1 MLIKILKSIWVSLVY
16 LYPGFLWGQTE
27 SAILP
32 LNSDSVSA
40 DSIILA
46 ENILNPD
53 SLLSNTFS
61 DDIIIPYRSNNL
73 TETYPAH
80 DLYKVWDH
88 EFLTPKSFSK
98 NQLPDQYNIDL
109 VDFHF
114 PAYGEIS
121 SPFGY
126 RKPRQHYGVDLK
138 ITSKDTIRAAFAGK
152 VRIERYEPRGYGY
165 YLVIRHSNGLE
176 TIYGHLAK
184 FLVKVNQYVAPGEPI
199 ALGDNTGRSSGP
211 HLHFETRFMGTPINP
226 ASLIDF
232 NSKSLLAQTYLYTN
246 PNKKIVRSKTTPV
259 LSPKT

>member
-1 MLIKILKSIWVSLVY
+1 MLIKILKSICVSL
-16 LYPGFLWGQTE
+16 LYTSFIWGQTV
-27 SAILP
+27 S
-32 LNSDSVSA
+32 LNPKASPTDSV
-40 DSIILA
+40 IPT
-46 ENILNPD
+46 ENMLNPD
-53 SLLSNTFS
+53 SLLSYSPS
-61 DDIIIPYRSNNL
+61 DEITIPYRSNNL

-80 DLYKVWDH
+80 DLYKIWNH

-98 NQLPDQYNIDL
+98 NQIPDQYNIDL
-109 VDFHF
+109 ADFHF
-114 PAYGEIS
+114 PTYGKVS

-184 FLVKVNQYVAPGEPI
+184 FLVKVDQYVTPGEPI
-199 ALGDNTGRSSGP
+199 ALGDNTGRSTGP

-226 ASLIDF
+226 SSLIDF
-232 NSKSLLAQTYLYTN
+232 NSKSLISQTYLYTN
-246 PNKKIVRSKTTPV
+246 PNKKIIRPKKTQI
-259 LSPKT
+259 LSRKY